1 MTNECIFRCQKDGK
15 TYRVVA
21 VPNERAA
28 RGVIYLAYI
37 GRKRLEPFGWYNPE
51 FAIESVLDTA
61 LGREL
66 WNDVRDTL

>member
-21 VPNERAA
+21 VPNEHAA

-37 GRKRLEPFGWYNPE
+37 GRRRLEPIGWYCPE
-51 FAIESVLDTA
+51 HAIESVLDAA
-61 LGREL
+61 LGHEL
-66 WNDVRDTL
+66 WRDVKDAL